1 MPVTKPTTME
11 AVLIAMAR
19 QLAAVKPPVPD
30 SDFLNP
36 QEELLH
42 ELSLAHSTALL
53 CDYDD
58 ACDAESDIREAI
70 KLLEAELSYKVPT
83 QIARSRFT
91 RGMDYG
97 DRLSSINDL
106 IMSLE
111 ECNDRAADAGCDG
124 TDISGYIVSALETA
138 NESRVYLEEMLAD
151 EEQEE
156 LRYATSAYYRAAI

>member
-1 MPVTKPTTME
+1 MQTTKLNSME

-30 SDFLNP
+30 NDFLSP

-42 ELSLAHSTALL
+42 ELSLAQSTATL

-58 ACDAESDIREAI
+58 ACDAESNIHEAI
-70 KLLEAELSYKVPT
+70 KLLEAELPNTVPVK
-83 QIARSRFT
+83 IARSRFV

-106 IMSLE
+106 IVSLE
-111 ECNDRAADAGCDG
+111 ECNDRTIDAGYDG
-124 TDISGYIVSALETA
+124 TDISGYIESALETA

-156 LRYATSAYYRAAI
+156 VRYATTAYYRAAI